1 MIRVF
6 ALLSLL
12 ALLAPV
18 PASAQEPVERTY
30 PARVSV
36 TAEGTVSGVELG
48 EAVPEALAALARDA
62 AGKLTFEPAAV
73 QGVPVASKTTVL
85 VRLRLAPAQGD
96 ALAASVVGVTAAKPV
111 LGVPRYP
118 IEAMRAGI
126 SALVW
131 LQVEMG
137 PDGRVDMARSRIEN
151 VDARHENGR
160 KVSRNKDAKAFGEA
174 ALASA
179 AQWAADPEEVDG
191 VAVATSLRIPVTFCF
206 PQDSKPCRVFAKE
219 KVPATREPADAGIR
233 LPSLKTTAAGDH
245 P

>member
-1 MIRVF
+1 MLRIITC
-6 ALLSLL
+6 LLLL
-12 ALLAPV
+12 ASCLA
-18 PASAQEPVERTY
+18 AAQEPVERTY

-48 EAVPEALAALARDA
+48 EGVPEALAALARDA

-131 LQVEMG
+131 MQMEMG
-137 PDGRVDMARSRIEN
+137 PDGRVDMARSRIES
-151 VDARHENGR
+151 VDARYETGR
-160 KVSRNKDAKAFGEA
+160 KVSRSKDAKAFGEA

-191 VAVATSLRIPVTFCF
+191 AAVATSLRVPVTFCF
-206 PQDSKPCRVFAKE
+206 PQDSKPCRAFAKE
-219 KVPATREPADAGIR
+219 NVPATREPADAGIR
-233 LPSLKTTAAGDH
+233 LPRLKTTDAGDNS
-245 P
+245 